1 MAAFLFKT
9 EPSDFS
15 FDDLLKKKT
24 ARWDGVRNPTALR
37 NLASA
42 KVGDV
47 VVLYHTGDEK
57 RAVGLAKV
65 VKAPYPDPAFGAGN
79 KMIVLDLAPDRALPE
94 PVTLATLRAEPTFA
108 DSPLLKIGRLSVV
121 PLTAPQLARLKK
133 LAGL

>member
-15 FDDLLKKKT
+15 FDDLVKKKT

-65 VKAPYPDPAFGAGN
+65 VRAPYPDPAFGEGN
-79 KMIVLDLAPDRALPE
+79 KMIVLDLAADRALPE
-94 PVTLATLRAEPTFA
+94 PVTLATLRADPTFA

>member
-1 MAAFLFKT
+1 MAAWLFKT
-9 EPSDFS
+9 EPGDFS
-15 FDDLLKKKT
+15 FDDLAKQKS

-65 VKAPYPDPAFGAGN
+65 VRAPYPDPALGAGN
-79 KMIVLDLAPDRALPE
+79 KFVVLDLAADRPLPE
-94 PVTLATLRAEPTFA
+94 PVTLAALREEPAFA
-108 DSPLLKIGRLSVV
+108 DSPLVKIGRLSVV
-121 PLTAPQLARLKK
+121 PLTDAQLTRLKK
-133 LAGL
+133 LGGL